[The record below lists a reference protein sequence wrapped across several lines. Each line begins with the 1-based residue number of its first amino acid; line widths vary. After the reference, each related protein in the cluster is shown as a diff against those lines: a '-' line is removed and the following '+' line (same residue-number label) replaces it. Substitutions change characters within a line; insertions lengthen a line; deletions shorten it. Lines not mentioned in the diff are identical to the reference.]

1 MKLIILGN
9 GFDLANDLPTKY
21 SDFFGYL
28 VQKKEVEFNKII
40 EFIENEN
47 ILSTSKENCF
57 EYYRHLSEDII
68 VLSGIN
74 PKTKATSDLK
84 ESISQDRK
92 NVIDT
97 YKEFVL
103 KNVSVKLDFWTFLFW
118 YMYMKRS
125 NMDKDWFEIE
135 LEIKVFLKS
144 INDNNPNLSFLFNDV
159 SGVLELENL
168 WYDKDS
174 NFDNVLSRLEK
185 DKKLDAILNL
195 FFSDV
200 VIKQNGDKYIGL
212 YNELLKF
219 ENEFRFY
226 INRILADYIHS
237 DSNNL
242 KIYRDNFLELIN
254 HDEIHNEYSVLNFNY
269 TSFSNNF
276 SQNKIMESEFT
287 RNNQKITIY
296 ETNIHGNYNSISI
309 FGIDQNDIDSTT
321 PLYQFTKTYRKMI
334 EQEKISSFTL
344 PNNGKIDEIIF
355 YGHSLSDAD
364 YSYFQSIFDY
374 YDIYQSN
381 IRLTFLYSEYGE
393 KENYITLRRKQISNV
408 TNLLNKY
415 GLTLGN
421 NDRGKNLVHKL
432 LLENRLGFKIIKLK
446 KVHTSQLYFDLM
458 DYRVN
463 KAEFENVS
471 SDKILRY
478 DIVTSIVEQKPTELK
493 DLMKIKGFSD
503 RKIENYGLDIIEIV
517 KKQKYNKSI

>member
-28 VQKKEVEFNKII
+28 VQKKEVEFKKVI

-47 ILSTSKENCF
+47 ILSTSKQNCF

-84 ESISQDRK
+84 ESISQDRQ

-103 KNVSVKLDFWTFLFW
+103 KNVSGKLDYWTFLFW

-125 NMDKDWFEIE
+125 DVDKDWFEIE
-135 LEIKVFLKS
+135 LEIKDFLKS
-144 INDNNPNLSFLFNDV
+144 INDNNPSLSFLFNDV

-174 NFDNVLSRLEK
+174 NFENVPSRIEK
-185 DKKLDAILNL
+185 NKKLDAILNL
-195 FFSDV
+195 FFSHIM
-200 VIKQNGDKYIGL
+200 IKNNGDKYIGL

-219 ENEFRFY
+219 ENEFRNY
-226 INRILADYIHS
+226 INKILNDYIHS

-242 KIYRDNFLELIN
+242 RIYRDNFLELIN
-254 HDEIHNEYSVLNFNY
+254 HDDIHDEYSVLNFNY

-276 SQNKIMESEFT
+276 SPNKIMESEFT
-287 RNNQKITIY
+287 RNNRKITIF
-296 ETNIHGNYNSISI
+296 ESNIHGNYNRISI
-309 FGIDQNDIDSTT
+309 FGIDQNDIEPTT

-344 PNNGKIDEIIF
+344 PYKGAIDEIIF

-381 IRLTFLYSEYGE
+381 IRLTFLYSEFGE
-393 KENYITLRRKQISNV
+393 KDNYITLRKKQISNV

-432 LLENRLGFKIIKLK
+432 LLENRLGFKKIMLK
-446 KVHTSQLYFDLM
+446 KVQTSQLYFDLM

-463 KAEFENVS
+463 KAGIENVS
-471 SDKILRY
+471 ADKVLRY
-478 DIVTSIVEQKPTELK
+478 DIVTSIVEQKPTEIEEL
-493 DLMKIKGFSD
+493 LKIKGFND
-503 RKIENYGLDIIEIV
+503 KRIENYGLDIIKIV
-517 KKQKYNKSI
+517 KKQRYKESI